1 MSLADIIKSRI
12 LAEREARFG
21 TLKLPPD
28 FIAPNY
34 GGRSIVNLPSSIVGI
49 LGGQIGTAPLDPEI
63 LDGLTGGTRPSPS
76 ADFAEGIAAS
86 TTVGR
91 AGGPLPGGIRRIVL
105 VILDAL
111 GYERTLEV
119 LAESPDNGL
128 HAMLKAGGRI
138 APLTSVFPS
147 TTTAALTAL
156 WSGYTPAEH
165 GFMGY
170 QLFLREYGARAQMIT
185 FNPVATDRLGDE
197 QLLAAGLDPDKF
209 VAVPSLPQTLSAAG
223 VPVYNFIEHAFVKS
237 ALSRVQIRGQHDSFG
252 FITSSDMWVA
262 LRGKLER
269 HVDERA
275 LFVAYWSK
283 VDTLSHKYGPSSETV
298 RAELD
303 NFGYSFEREFL
314 RRLSPAARE
323 GTLFMLTADHGQV
336 DIAAAKVVFMRDHPG
351 LRDHLLMDSSGDPR
365 AAYLYTRNGETG
377 AAREYIEDRLGEQFF
392 VLDSQEALRAGLF
405 GGGVPAPET
414 RFRIGDLTLVAR
426 GSQILWDR
434 REPPHIRGMH
444 GALLAREMLVPLL
457 AARLDG

>member
-1 MSLADIIKSRI
+1 MALADVIQSRI

-21 TLKLPPD
+21 TLKLPLN

-34 GGRSIVNLPSSIVGI
+34 GGRSIVNVPASIVGI
-49 LGGQIGTAPLDPEI
+49 MGGQIGTAPLDPEI
-63 LDGLTGGTRPSPS
+63 LDGLTGG
-76 ADFAEGIAAS
+76 
-86 TTVGR
+86 V
-91 AGGPLPGGIRRIVL
+91 RRIVL

-111 GYERTLEV
+111 GYERTLEMIS
-119 LAESPDNGL
+119 ESPDNGL
-128 HAMLKAGGRI
+128 HALLKAGGRI

-156 WSGYTPAEH
+156 WTGYTPAEH

-170 QLFLREYGARAQMIT
+170 QLFLREAGARAQMIS
-185 FNPVATDRLGDE
+185 FNPVATDRLGAGE

-209 VAVPSLPQTLSAAG
+209 LAVPSLPQTLSAAG
-223 VPVYNFIEHAFVKS
+223 VPVYNLIEHAFLKS
-237 ALSRVQIRGQHDSFG
+237 ALSRVQIRGPHDSFG
-252 FITSSDMWVA
+252 FITSSDMWVM
-262 LRGKLER
+262 LRDRLER
-269 HVDERA
+269 HADKRA

-314 RRLSPAARE
+314 RRLTPAARE
-323 GTLFMLTADHGQV
+323 GTLFLLTADHGQV
-336 DIAAAKVVFMRDHPG
+336 DIAPAGTVYLHDHPG
-351 LRDHLLMDSSGDPR
+351 LREHLLMDSTGDPR
-365 AAYLYTRNGETG
+365 AAYLYARNGEIG
-377 AAREYIEDRLGEQFF
+377 DAREYIADHLGEQFF

-414 RFRIGDLTLVAR
+414 RFRIGDLTLLAR

-434 REPPHIRGMH
+434 REAPKIRGMH

-457 AARLDG
+457 AARLDA

>member
-1 MSLADIIKSRI
+1 MSLADLIKGRI

-34 GGRSIVNLPSSIVGI
+34 GGRSIVNVPSSIVGI
-49 LGGQIGTAPLDPEI
+49 MGGQIGTAPLDPEI
-63 LDGLTGGTRPSPS
+63 LDGLTGGPSSLNSGTP
-76 ADFAEGIAAS
+76 A
-86 TTVGR
+86 GR
-91 AGGPLPGGIRRIVL
+91 AGSPLPGGIRRIVL
-105 VILDAL
+105 IILDAL
-111 GYERTLEV
+111 GYERTLEI

-128 HAMLKAGGRI
+128 HALWKAGGRL

-185 FNPVATDRLGDE
+185 FSPVATDRLGDE

-209 VAVPSLPQTLSAAG
+209 LAVPSLPQTLAAAG

-237 ALSRVQIRGQHDSFG
+237 ILSRVQIRGQHDSFG

-283 VDTLSHKYGPSSETV
+283 VDTLSHKYGPSSETI

-314 RRLSPAARE
+314 RRLPPAARE
-323 GTLFMLTADHGQV
+323 GTLFLLTADHGQV
-336 DIAAAKVVFMRDHPG
+336 DIAPAGAVFLRDHPG
-351 LRDHLLMDSSGDPR
+351 LRDHLLMDSTGDPR

-377 AAREYIEDRLGEQFF
+377 AAREYIEARLGEQFF

-414 RFRIGDLTLVAR
+414 RFRIGDLTLLAR

-444 GALLAREMLVPLL
+444 GALLAREMLVPLF